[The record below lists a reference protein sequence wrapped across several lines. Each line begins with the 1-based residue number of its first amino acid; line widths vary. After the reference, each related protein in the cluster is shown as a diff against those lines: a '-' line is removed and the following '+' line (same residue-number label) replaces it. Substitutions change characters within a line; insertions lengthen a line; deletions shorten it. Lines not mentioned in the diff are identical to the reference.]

1 MTVEAADKE
10 TMVQPLDLRELLLER
25 LRIPLIGAPMFL
37 VSGVDLVVAQS
48 SNGVLGTFPSKN
60 ARTAADLVDWL
71 DEIGQRL
78 GESPFGVNLVAHA
91 SNDRYEGDARICV
104 DMKVPVIVT
113 SLAPAPDLV
122 AEVHAY
128 GGAVLHDV
136 TTVRHAEKALEA
148 GVDGLVLVCAGAGG
162 HGGKLTP
169 FAFVPE
175 VRQFYSGPLV
185 VGGGVG
191 TGGGVLAAR
200 ALGADGV
207 YVGTRFIP
215 TAESLAVPEYKDMV
229 IGSQAKDVAYTPY
242 FSGVP
247 ANYLVPSIVRAGLD
261 VGEVIAARSR
271 AFVSGSR
278 HTVKAWKDIWGAGQG
293 VGHSDG
299 VHSAAEIIDQIA
311 TEYDT
316 SRGVL

>member
-1 MTVEAADKE
+1 M
-10 TMVQPLDLRELLLER
+10 
-25 LRIPLIGAPMFL
+25 
-37 VSGVDLVVAQS
+37 
-48 SNGVLGTFPSKN
+48 LGTFPSKN
-60 ARTAADLVDWL
+60 ARFSKDLVVWL
-71 DEIGQRL
+71 DEIQHRL
-78 GESPFGVNLVAHA
+78 GDLPYGVNLVAHS
-91 SNDRYEGDARICV
+91 SNDRYQGDAQICV
-104 DMKVPVIVT
+104 DMKVPVIIT

-122 AEVHAY
+122 SEVHAY

-148 GVDGLVLVCAGAGG
+148 GVDGLILVCAGAGG
-162 HGGKLTP
+162 HGGRLTP

-175 VRQFYSGPLV
+175 VRRFYSGPIL

-215 TAESLAVPEYKDMV
+215 AVESLALPEYKEMV
-229 IGSQAKDVAYTPY
+229 IGTEAKDVTYTPY

-261 VGEVIAARSR
+261 VNEVTSAQGR

-293 VGHSDG
+293 VGHSEG
-299 VHSAAEIIDQIA
+299 MHTTAEIIDQIA

-316 SRGVL
+316 SRGAL